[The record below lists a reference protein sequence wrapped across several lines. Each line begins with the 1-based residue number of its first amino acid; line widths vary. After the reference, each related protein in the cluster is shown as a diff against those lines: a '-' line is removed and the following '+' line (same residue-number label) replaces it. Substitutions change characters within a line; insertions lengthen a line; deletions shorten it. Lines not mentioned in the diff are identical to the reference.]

1 MTVRRRKTM
10 PVQKPLPT
18 TLQYPELTSP
28 VYKNW
33 AKQTKKAVKGR
44 KRSFTGNFSKEEG
57 WGGGAPVLRVAGL
70 PLCEVLLHRVARHVP
85 REHLYNI

>member
-28 VYKNW
+28 EMKLNIS
-33 AKQTKKAVKGR
+33 TSLSPIEFR
-44 KRSFTGNFSKEEG
+44 KIDFACFNNMLGLFVTRKEALFLGLFWDCLGSFET
-57 WGGGAPVLRVAGL
+57 AQ
-70 PLCEVLLHRVARHVP
+70 
-85 REHLYNI
+85 